1 MEDRDGQ
8 HIGVVTKALVKLV
21 PPSSIILRVLF
32 ITCKEPSSTSWSSVI
47 MRMMLGRMFL
57 RSLWMRPLSPWDLVV
72 VKAKPPGD
80 QSRDSSANQ
89 ASHCISMV
97 PETADRMGRAE
108 DYCRVGGRELRS
120 SQATHSL
127 TLVQLPSPRLT
138 ERQES
143 QVLAE

>member
-1 MEDRDGQ
+1 
-8 HIGVVTKALVKLV
+8 
-21 PPSSIILRVLF
+21 
-32 ITCKEPSSTSWSSVI
+32 
-47 MRMMLGRMFL
+47 
-57 RSLWMRPLSPWDLVV
+57 MRPLSPWDLVV

-138 ERQES
+138 VTGGERTWRH
-143 QVLAE
+143 